1 MDFKNKSYVDFSQE
15 ENIVHMKKGLEEL
28 QQYLGKTW
36 PHIFL
41 GKEVTSEKMYDSVNP
56 NKPSQVLGTFYH
68 YDRSMDVDTLI
79 KGAHDAHKQWNELGY
94 KKRVE
99 VIQKVH
105 DNYVENIWL
114 LSAVQVLEIGKSYI
128 EAYADVC
135 EAIDFLAYD
144 WRRAKHEYER
154 KLVELPPTCGNKNRR
169 VLVPHGVFLTLN
181 PFNFEC
187 AIGTDQMTKPL
198 LMGNSVIASS
208 SNKSPLTARLVFKM
222 FQDAFDTC
230 NVKNEG
236 ILNYAPGGGAAQAN
250 DILKHPL
257 LKGLCFT
264 GSSTVLDSIISTHG
278 MEKRTHGGKLVIAA
292 AETSGVNA
300 IYIHKDADMGVAG
313 KAIAAA
319 LCGLSGQKCSAL
331 SSIIAHKDV
340 HDTVLE
346 AANKELDAIKFGS
359 VKDGAYLGAV
369 ITQKAKEN
377 IQNQIEEVKKEFGAE
392 VVYQKEIGESPGFN
406 VAPTILGVDISEIK
420 NDAKK
425 LNKLRS
431 IEIFA
436 PVCHILKVEDEQEA
450 EKVFNASDFALTGGI
465 CSQDSNL
472 IEHAIQNF
480 RAGNFY
486 VNRKVTG
493 ALVGSEP
500 FGGLVSKSSLSGKS
514 AGSAHCL
521 TNFYS
526 DKSISGFFP
535 EN

>member
-1 MDFKNKSYVDFSQE
+1 MDDFKNKPYVDFSQE
-15 ENIVHMKKGLEEL
+15 ENTSAMKKGFEEL
-28 QQYLGKTW
+28 EPFLGKTW

-41 GKEVTSEKMYDSVNP
+41 GKEVKGENTYDSIDP
-56 NKPSQVLGTFYH
+56 NEPSTVLGSFYE
-68 YDRSMDVDTLI
+68 YEPSMDVDSLI
-79 KGAHDAHKQWNELGY
+79 KGAHEAHKRWNGLGHEKRIKVI
-94 KKRVE
+94 KKA
-99 VIQKVH
+99 H
-105 DNYVENIWL
+105 DNYVDNIWL
-114 LSAVQVLEIGKSYI
+114 LSAAQVQEIGKSYI

-144 WRRAKHEYER
+144 WRQAQYEYER
-154 KLVELPPTCGNKNRR
+154 TLVELPQTCGNKNRR
-169 VLVPHGVFLTLN
+169 VLIPHGVFLTLN

-222 FQDAFDTC
+222 FQDAFDFC
-230 NVKNEG
+230 GVKNEG

-250 DILKHPL
+250 DILKH
-257 LKGLCFT
+257 KFVTGLCFT
-264 GSSTVLDSIISTHG
+264 GSSTVLDSIIKTHG
-278 MEKRTHGGKLVIAA
+278 MERKRHGGKLVIAA

-300 IYIHKDADMGVAG
+300 LYIHKDADLETAG

-340 HDTVLE
+340 HDAVLE
-346 AANKELDAIKFGS
+346 KAKEELNALKFGP

-369 ITQKAKEN
+369 ITQEAKEK
-377 IQNQIEEVKKEFGAE
+377 IESQIEEVKKGFNGE
-392 VVYQKEIGESPGFN
+392 VVYQKEIGASLPGFL
-406 VAPTILGVDISEIK
+406 VAPTILSIDLAPLKE
-420 NDAKK
+420 DPEK
-425 LNKLRS
+425 LNRLRS
-431 IEIFA
+431 IEIFG
-436 PVCHILKVEDEQEA
+436 PVCHILKVEDEKEA
-450 EKVFNASDFALTGGI
+450 EHVFNASDFALTGGI
-465 CSQDSNL
+465 CSQDPQL
-472 IEHAIQNF
+472 IEHAINNF

-486 VNRKVTG
+486 VNRKITG

-526 DKSISGFFP
+526 DKSVSGFFP
-535 EN
+535 